1 MSDRERNQVDDARLV
16 RMWVALAALMLAQ
29 VAIAVAGLSRP
40 LTFALLLGLS
50 VLEAEI
56 VLFWF
61 MHLKF
66 ERRGLALSL
75 LPIAVATILLLT
87 AILPDS
93 VRSRR
98 LAAPSAVSKEAADAK
113 P

>member
-1 MSDRERNQVDDARLV
+1 MSQVGWNQPEDGRLV
-16 RMWVALAALMLAQ
+16 RMWVALAALVLAQ
-29 VAIAVAGLSRP
+29 VALAVAGLARP

-93 VRSRR
+93 ARSRR
-98 LAAPSAVSKEAADAK
+98 MAVPPDAAKEAAHAK

>member
-1 MSDRERNQVDDARLV
+1 VSARIGEARLV
-16 RMWVALAALMLAQ
+16 RVWVALAALVLAQ
-29 VAIAVAGLSRP
+29 VVVAAAGLSRP
-40 LTFALLLGLS
+40 LQFALLLGLS

-75 LPIAVATILLLT
+75 LPIAAVTILLLV
-87 AILPDS
+87 AIFPDS
-93 VRSRR
+93 GRSRR
-98 LAAPSAVSKEAADAK
+98 MAERPAASEGVTHAQP
-113 P
+113 